1 MSQHF
6 LWISYARMKQDF
18 WKAIQ
23 TVKYTWNSAAEASTM
38 KLNNLI
44 TVYWSEGSYFII
56 RFWFQASIMKGT
68 QKVSG
73 AGSSKLLWWFQRAQL
88 LNSTKLYCQI
98 QFFRVNLVTT
108 KIVQETKCHIEWFFK
123 NSRLRIYVNQNYLAI
138 FMKMIQITFP
148 LTIRKKSPKRNQ
160 K

>member
-1 MSQHF
+1 MHDRFDTLHYTESQSWLKMTGVLPSQQVLFFQKWFARHLSNEPHHRVNNTSIQSFVCPSFSPWTSRGNFFLSWIMSQHF

-73 AGSSKLLWWFQRAQL
+73 AGSSKLLWWFQRA
-88 LNSTKLYCQI
+88 
-98 QFFRVNLVTT
+98 
-108 KIVQETKCHIEWFFK
+108 
-123 NSRLRIYVNQNYLAI
+123 
-138 FMKMIQITFP
+138 
-148 LTIRKKSPKRNQ
+148 
-160 K
+160 